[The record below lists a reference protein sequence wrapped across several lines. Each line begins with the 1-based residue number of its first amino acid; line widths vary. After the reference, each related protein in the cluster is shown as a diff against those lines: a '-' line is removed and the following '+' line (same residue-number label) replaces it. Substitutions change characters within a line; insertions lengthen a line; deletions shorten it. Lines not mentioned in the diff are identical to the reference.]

1 MEDLRLILPTIINK
15 IKNKKNGSIL
25 LRKHARDDQ
34 HYLMLCRIWHGIMI
48 IILLI
53 ILL

>member
-34 HYLMLCRIWHGIMI
+34 HY
-48 IILLI
+48 
-53 ILL
+53 